1 MIRPSLSSS
10 LLPAMLPVALLALLL
25 ITAGCTLPGQQKT
38 TLNVV
43 VAGSMIGP
51 STTVAAEYMASHPD
65 IDVQIEGHG
74 SIQAVRQVTDLH
86 RPFDLV
92 VVADADLVPDLMGGS
107 SPSATSYTTFATNE
121 MVLAF
126 TNQSRYADQVTAE
139 NWPTLL
145 SNPDV
150 RIGISDPKL
159 DASGYRALMLMMLAE
174 GYYRDAGLF
183 DTLAGDHFD
192 PPVHQV
198 RNGTNS
204 TITLAPVPRTDG
216 RLVVRDSSLFLLSLL
231 EAGGIDYAF
240 EYKSVADEHHLRSI
254 ALPAAINLGSQE
266 ALDQYSTVRVDPGVQ
281 RFSVIGAERTGTP
294 IVYAV
299 TVPSTAPHPADAKQF
314 AAALINATG
323 EGRQNWP
330 APLSPVEHAL

>member
-1 MIRPSLSSS
+1 MIRSSPSS
-10 LLPAMLPVALLALLL
+10 LPALLLVALLL

-43 VAGSMIGP
+43 VAGSMIDP
-51 STTVAAEYMASHPD
+51 CTTVAAEYMASHPD
-65 IDVQIEGHG
+65 IDVQVEGHG
-74 SIQAVRQVTDLH
+74 SIQAIRQVTDLH

-92 VVADADLVPDLMGGS
+92 VVADADLIPDLMGGV
-107 SPSATSYTTFATNE
+107 SPSATTYTTFATNE

-126 TNQSRYADQVTAE
+126 TNQSMYADLVTAE

-145 SNPDV
+145 SRPDV

-159 DASGYRALMLMMLAE
+159 DASGYRALMLMMLSE
-174 GYYRDAGLF
+174 GYYKDAGLF
-183 DTLAGDHFD
+183 DTLAGDHFE
-192 PPVHQV
+192 PPVHQL
-198 RNGTNS
+198 RDGTKS
-204 TITLAPVPRTDG
+204 RITLAPVLKTDG

-240 EYKSVADEHHLRSI
+240 EYQSVAATHHLSWI
-254 ALPAAINLGSQE
+254 ALPAAINLGG
-266 ALDQYSTVRVDPGVQ
+266 LDTPDQYSTVSVDPGVQ
-281 RFSVIGAERTGTP
+281 RFSVIRAERTGTP

-299 TVPSTAPHPADAKQF
+299 TVPSTAPHPAAAASF

-323 EGRQNWP
+323 EERQNWP
-330 APLSPVEHAL
+330 APLSPVEHTL